1 MDCLECE
8 RLWSLY
14 AKQIQQQSDL
24 LDQYYEAVKAR
35 ELGKVQELEGALA
48 LADRIRNSSR
58 ENLMGH
64 RATNHPNGS
73 ISAA

>member
-14 AKQIQQQSDL
+14 GKRIEQQTDL
-24 LDQYYEAVKAR
+24 LAQYHEAVEAR

-48 LADRIRNSSR
+48 LADRFRNTSR

-64 RATNHPNGS
+64 RAVAHTIGS
-73 ISAA
+73 TSAA

>member
-1 MDCLECE
+1 MNCLECE

-14 AKQIQQQSDL
+14 GRQIQQQTDL
-24 LDQYYEAVKAR
+24 LAQYYEAVKSR

-48 LADRIRNSSR
+48 LADKFRNTSR

-64 RATNHPNGS
+64 RAIGHQNGS
-73 ISAA
+73 ASAA